1 MTVEIL
7 DELNNSGDIPRRL
20 IMDTDITQTHYP
32 SSDSNGMQLSTV
44 KQQNKDTMDTEK
56 ISDSIESSPTT
67 TSHKSGFMIT
77 DILSSAAARN
87 SAAVTLAATTSLP
100 ETGTKSSL
108 GHSSIIAAAAAAVAA
123 ENDFRARISA
133 AAAALSAA
141 ARFNPQ
147 SIQISTENSAS
158 TEMLP
163 SSVGSQLFVHPHAA
177 AAAAAAV
184 AISSGNNLNSVN
196 DLSGDDL
203 SDQESVSGKAS
214 GPFEIGNVLHAI
226 SFYKITKYQC

>member
-1 MTVEIL
+1 MTVEIF

-20 IMDTDITQTHYP
+20 VMDTEINQTHYP
-32 SSDSNGMQLSTV
+32 SSSNGMQLSTV
-44 KQQNKDTMDTEK
+44 EQGNKNTMDTEK
-56 ISDSIESSPTT
+56 ISDNTESSPTT

-87 SAAVTLAATTSLP
+87 SAAVTLAATSSLP
-100 ETGTKSSL
+100 VTGTKSSL

-147 SIQISTENSAS
+147 SIQISTENSSS
-158 TEMLP
+158 TEVLP
-163 SSVGSQLFVHPHAA
+163 TSVGSQLFVHPHAA
-177 AAAAAAV
+177 AAAAAAA
-184 AISSGNNLNSVN
+184 AISSGNNLHSVN

-203 SDQESVSGKAS
+203 SDQESVSGKAELS
-214 GPFEIGNVLHAI
+214 GPFEIGNVLHAFK
-226 SFYKITKYQC
+226 FYIITKY